1 MGKMPDK
8 GPCTFDIGGPQ
19 GYFGTANITQDR
31 IAHSVQHNIPVDCV
45 WSIQVQVGYQ
55 VFIKFQEPELHF
67 PNDCHLNYLQ
77 VRSELANSLKDSIQ
91 YRPPKL

>member
-55 VFIKFQEPELHF
+55 VFIKFQEPELDF

-77 VRSELANSLKDSIQ
+77 VRSELETV
-91 YRPPKL
+91 